1 MFRKNPKKDA
11 KSYIHTRKAHENEL
25 AEDYVE
31 LIEDLINKEGEA
43 RIVDMAN
50 HLGISKATVNQTI
63 TRLIKKGFLTSKP
76 YRAIHLT
83 KKGKNTATHAR
94 QRHKIVY
101 NFLIALGLDKETA
114 ELDSEGLEHHV
125 GNKTLNKLKNLTN
138 KLKKKNFGY

>member
-1 MFRKNPKKDA
+1 MFKKNPKRDA
-11 KSYIHTRKAHENEL
+11 KYYIHTRKAHESEL

-43 RIVDMAN
+43 RIVDIAN

-63 TRLIKKGFLTSKP
+63 TRLIKKGLLTSKP

-83 KKGKNTATHAR
+83 KKGKNTAINAR

-101 NFLIALGLDKETA
+101 DFLISLGLNKEIA
-114 ELDSEGLEHHV
+114 ELDSEGIEHHV
-125 GNKTLNKLKNLTN
+125 GNKTLNMLKNFTV
-138 KLKKKNFGY
+138 KLKKKK